1 MCAKVLPMRVG
12 WGADSKTNGVRQR
25 MVFTIMHRR
34 DAGGKRFLDGPADRE

>member
-1 MCAKVLPMRVG
+1 
-12 WGADSKTNGVRQR
+12 